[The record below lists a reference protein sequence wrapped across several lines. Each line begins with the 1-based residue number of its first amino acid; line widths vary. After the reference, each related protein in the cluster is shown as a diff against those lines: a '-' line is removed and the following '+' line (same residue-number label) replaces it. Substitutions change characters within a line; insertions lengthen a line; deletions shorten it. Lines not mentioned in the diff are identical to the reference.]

1 MFKIT
6 AEHKSSANWVN
17 VSQNFWRQ
25 LGPKGGCQYQ
35 IRKTTA
41 QASLL
46 ACTAWLR
53 AAGCVGS
60 VQVELPTGEGLVEA
74 GRQAGACMAPHR
86 ECTTRAK
93 AVCGQP
99 GPAVRG
105 SWVRGWRFLAPLVE
119 QNGSKRL
126 KAKSAARLG
135 EFIAGFSTAS
145 PSKFVQLGRVVRRRP
160 GVDQY
165 LLTLQGPFLCSLQQ
179 VQSCCSK
186 EVSEPSLFLQ
196 LDLLTWQRAG
206 N

>member
-1 MFKIT
+1 MS
-6 AEHKSSANWVN
+6 AQLGSELLVVLALSRWSSPLERGW
-17 VSQNFWRQ
+17 WRQ
-25 LGPKGGCQYQ
+25 GDRQEP
-35 IRKTTA
+35 
-41 QASLL
+41 
-46 ACTAWLR
+46 AWLH
-53 AAGCVGS
+53 
-60 VQVELPTGEGLVEA
+60 TGN
-74 GRQAGACMAPHR
+74 

-119 QNGSKRL
+119 QNGCKCL

-145 PSKFVQLGRVVRRRP
+145 PSKFVQLGRVVRRQP

-196 LDLLTWQRAG
+196 PDLLTWQRAG